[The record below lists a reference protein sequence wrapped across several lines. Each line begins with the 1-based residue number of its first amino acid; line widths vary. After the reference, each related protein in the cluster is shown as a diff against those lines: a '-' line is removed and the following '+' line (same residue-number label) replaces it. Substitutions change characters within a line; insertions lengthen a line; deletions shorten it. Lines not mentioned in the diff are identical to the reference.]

1 MLSVSEVQKFIDND
15 IVSEKKKFAGVGQ
28 RYYEGEHDIRKYRLF
43 YYNADGKLIED
54 KVRSNVKISHP
65 FFTELSDQ
73 LSAYMLSFD
82 ENPMVAKDT
91 AEGLQEHLD
100 NYFDD
105 EFWSEIGDVI
115 TGSYTKGFE
124 YLFAYKNADDRLTFM
139 CADSMGVVECREK
152 DTSDHKRYIIYHY
165 VDRIEQGKKVIR
177 KIQVW
182 SETETFYY
190 IQDGLNGK
198 IVQDESEPVN
208 PRPHIVFT
216 DQKTGKKM
224 GCSLGYIPFWRLDY
238 NKKQFSGLKPIKG
251 LIDDYDIMQCG
262 LSNNLKAFTGNMYV
276 LHGEGI
282 PLIVPIDQEKVV
294 RAVQVNSKI
303 SKGLYSRLGEDVDLL
318 KRKITAQISRGVATG
333 MSYSQMAQ
341 QLAGYTKI
349 GYNNAVRITRTE
361 GHRIQQES
369 TMDACYAAR
378 ERGADVVKQWDA
390 TMDANTRES
399 HQMVDGEIRALD
411 EKFSNG
417 LMYPGDPSGNAAE
430 VINCRCIL
438 LQRAKWALD
447 QKELDRLK
455 ERASFY
461 GLDKTKSFDEF
472 NKKYIGTVEN
482 SKGNKIKMDLQFFAK
497 IPDEK
502 LTEYALN
509 FEHPT
514 GKEKAKAFKEALG
527 YTKESYTDL
536 KTKILDSFD
545 EKELVY
551 KREDKYGKRYEQ
563 IMQITGPNGKTA
575 NVLTAWIKDN
585 DNAEPRLTSIYV
597 DKR

>member
-1 MLSVSEVQKFIDND
+1 M
-15 IVSEKKKFAGVGQ
+15 
-28 RYYEGEHDIRKYRLF
+28 KYR
-43 YYNADGKLIED
+43 E
-54 KVRSNVKISHP
+54 
-65 FFTELSDQ
+65 
-73 LSAYMLSFD
+73 
-82 ENPMVAKDT
+82 
-91 AEGLQEHLD
+91 
-100 NYFDD
+100 
-105 EFWSEIGDVI
+105 
-115 TGSYTKGFE
+115 
-124 YLFAYKNADDRLTFM
+124 
-139 CADSMGVVECREK
+139 
-152 DTSDHKRYIIYHY
+152 
-165 VDRIEQGKKVIR
+165 
-177 KIQVW
+177 
-182 SETETFYY
+182 
-190 IQDGLNGK
+190 K
-198 IVQDESEPVN
+198 IVQIEFLDDEERVIRRLQAVYNQSLKDITQKANALQEEIYKIQDKYNSIEDEQERETLKSMERSKVYQKQYQDSLKTQVN
-208 PRPHIVFT
+208 GILDKMH
-216 DQKTGKKM
+216 QKEFKTVNEYLNE
-224 GCSLGYIPFWRLDY
+224 C
-238 NKKQFSGLKPIKG
+238 
-251 LIDDYDIMQCG
+251 YDK
-262 LSNNLKAFTGNMYV
+262 SFTGNMYV

-294 RAVQVNSKI
+294 RAVQINSKI
-303 SKGLYSRLGEDVDLL
+303 NKGLYSRLGEDVDLL

-399 HQMVDGEIRALD
+399 HQMVDGEIRELD

>member
-1 MLSVSEVQKFIDND
+1 M
-15 IVSEKKKFAGVGQ
+15 
-28 RYYEGEHDIRKYRLF
+28 KYR
-43 YYNADGKLIED
+43 E
-54 KVRSNVKISHP
+54 
-65 FFTELSDQ
+65 
-73 LSAYMLSFD
+73 
-82 ENPMVAKDT
+82 
-91 AEGLQEHLD
+91 
-100 NYFDD
+100 
-105 EFWSEIGDVI
+105 
-115 TGSYTKGFE
+115 
-124 YLFAYKNADDRLTFM
+124 
-139 CADSMGVVECREK
+139 
-152 DTSDHKRYIIYHY
+152 
-165 VDRIEQGKKVIR
+165 
-177 KIQVW
+177 
-182 SETETFYY
+182 
-190 IQDGLNGK
+190 K
-198 IVQDESEPVN
+198 IVQIEFLDDEERVIRRLQAVYNQSLKDITQKANALQEEIYKIQDKYNSIEDEQERETLKSMERSKVYQKQYQDSLKTQVRGILDKMHQKEFKTVN
-208 PRPHIVFT
+208 EYLN
-216 DQKTGKKM
+216 
-224 GCSLGYIPFWRLDY
+224 GCY
-238 NKKQFSGLKPIKG
+238 N
-251 LIDDYDIMQCG
+251 
-262 LSNNLKAFTGNMYV
+262 KAFTGNMYV

-282 PLIVPIDQEKVV
+282 PLIVPIDQEKVA
-294 RAVQVNSKI
+294 RAVQINSKI

-341 QLAGYTKI
+341 QLAGYTKT

-399 HQMVDGEIRALD
+399 HQMVDGEVRALD

-417 LMYPGDPSGNAAE
+417 LMYPGDPSGSAAE
-430 VINCRCIL
+430 VINCRCVL

-472 NKKYIGTVEN
+472 NKKYMGTVEN

>member
-1 MLSVSEVQKFIDND
+1 MLSVSEIQKFIDND

-28 RYYEGEHDIRKYRLF
+28 RYYEGEHDIRNYRLF
-43 YYNADGKLIED
+43 YYNSDGKLIED

-124 YLFAYKNADDRLTFM
+124 YLFAYKNAADKLSFQ

-182 SETETFYY
+182 SEAETFYY

-216 DQKTGKKM
+216 DKKTGVKM
-224 GCSLGYIPFWRLDY
+224 GCSFGYIPFWRLDY
-238 NKKQFSGLKPIKG
+238 NKKQFSGLKPIK
-251 LIDDYDIMQCG
+251 
-262 LSNNLKAFTGNMYV
+262 
-276 LHGEGI
+276 
-282 PLIVPIDQEKVV
+282 
-294 RAVQVNSKI
+294 
-303 SKGLYSRLGEDVDLL
+303 
-318 KRKITAQISRGVATG
+318 
-333 MSYSQMAQ
+333 
-341 QLAGYTKI
+341 
-349 GYNNAVRITRTE
+349 
-361 GHRIQQES
+361 
-369 TMDACYAAR
+369 AR

-399 HQMVDGEIRALD
+399 HQMVDGEIRELD